1 MEISKIKSNFC
12 TPLNFKGEN
21 ETVSPP
27 PKPENVEKD
36 EKKFN
41 QKQVSAIAFATALS
55 AATLAGGAIY
65 HGNMS
70 KINKLGKKVTELTSN
85 NEGLQ
90 TTLQTTEKKVND
102 LVSKND
108 TLTKLNKKL
117 EEEARKARGQFDAL
131 FAGGNSPQEI
141 LDNIRKSLQEKIEK
155 GKLDYDITT
164 PPVVGRGK
172 RELPETALDLP
183 SHVGTINRSYI
194 QKLDIPE
201 IGADGRFNFEVPM
214 SSEVKITHI
223 DSSDFSPVHKQKT
236 NISEKY
242 ADSVQWNNDKIARD
256 VMQNFFDGHGQT
268 LDGVK
273 LNFEPTANGKYKVR
287 IEGKSTYTPDKAVYI
302 GESSKRDDPKAAG
315 NYGEGLK
322 MAVLKLLKDSG
333 TEDVRI
339 ASDNWKLTYSL
350 EKGNLSSDRVLT
362 YSLDKTSKLDGNYL
376 EFETNDKDL
385 LESFR
390 KTINR
395 FYNSG
400 NEHFK
405 CPDFE
410 NEVIG
415 IKNLPKGEKGGIYIA
430 GQRFEFDG
438 SYDGLEDI
446 AIFIKEKPPVD
457 ILDPS
462 RDRISLNTTNLRD
475 IAGWVQ
481 TNTKEE
487 DIPKLLKA
495 LESSWS
501 TQDRNNNPMELF
513 LGRLLSSIPI
523 WKKGLAIKFPDKFV
537 AYSNASQDLVMDL
550 ERKGYTVCNS
560 QFSEIGMQTISEL
573 VGEARKHDV
582 VIPNEIQK
590 KKILVLKE
598 ALNKLKPSL
607 EKRHFTPDEMDTHI
621 YMFDNTVAKEKDY
634 QDTLAEA
641 IIDKGVSR
649 GFWLDKNYL
658 DRARLAD
665 VLETALHELSHKV
678 GGDESA
684 EFSYKLTDVNR
695 NAIAQIINNSQT
707 KFELQSL
714 SSIWDSLN
722 LAK

>member
-27 PKPENVEKD
+27 PKQENVEKD

-41 QKQVSAIAFATALS
+41 KKQVSAIALATALS
-55 AATLAGGAIY
+55 AATLAGGVIY

-102 LVSKND
+102 LASKND

-117 EEEARKARGQFDAL
+117 EEEAKQVRGQFDAL
-131 FAGGNSPQEI
+131 FDGENSPQEI
-141 LDNIRKSLQEKIEK
+141 LDNIRKSLHEKIEK

-164 PPVVGRGK
+164 PPVVGKGK

-183 SHVGTINRSYI
+183 SHVGTTNRSNI

-201 IGADGRFNFEVPM
+201 IGADGKFNFEIPM
-214 SSEVKITHI
+214 SSETKITHI

-302 GESSKRDDPKAAG
+302 GESSKRNDPKSAG

-322 MAVLKLLKDSG
+322 MSVLKLLKDCG
-333 TEDVRI
+333 AEDVRI
-339 ASDNWKLTYSL
+339 ASDNWKLTYYL
-350 EKGNLSSDRVLT
+350 EKGNLSNDRVLT
-362 YSLDKTSKLDGNYL
+362 YSLDKTPKLDGNYF
-376 EFETNDKDL
+376 EFETSDKDL

-438 SYDGLEDI
+438 SYDGLDDVV
-446 AIFIKEKPPVD
+446 IFIKEKPPVD

-462 RDRISLNTTNLRD
+462 RDRISLNTDNLKQLGRW
-475 IAGWVQ
+475 ILKK
-481 TNTKEE
+481 TKDE
-487 DIPKLLKA
+487 DIPKLLKT
-495 LESSWS
+495 LEDNWS
-501 TQDRNNNPMELF
+501 VFEEDTPMYKF
-513 LGRLLSSIPI
+513 LNRILSAIPFG
-523 WKKGLAIKFPDKFV
+523 KREFAIKFPNKFV
-537 AYSNASQDLVMDL
+537 AYSSASPEVVRDLTQ
-550 ERKGYTVCNS
+550 KGYTVCNEY
-560 QFSEIGMQTISEL
+560 FSDIGMQTIHEL
-573 VGEARKHDV
+573 IGEARNHDV

-598 ALNKLKPSL
+598 ALNKLKPAL
-607 EKRHFTPDEMDTHI
+607 EEKHFSPDEMNTHI
-621 YMFDNTVAKEKDY
+621 YMFDNTAAKEKDY

-641 IIDKGVSR
+641 IIDRGTSK

-658 DRARLAD
+658 DRARLSD

>member
-1 MEISKIKSNFC
+1 MEISKIKSNYC

-21 ETVSPP
+21 KMVAPP
-27 PKPENVEKD
+27 PKQENVEKN
-36 EKKFN
+36 EQKFSK
-41 QKQVSAIAFATALS
+41 KQVSAIALATALS

-90 TTLQTTEKKVND
+90 TTLEATEKKVND
-102 LVSKND
+102 LTTKND
-108 TLTKLNKKL
+108 TLNKLNIKL
-117 EEEARKARGQFDAL
+117 EEEAKKVKGQFDAL
-131 FAGGNSPQEI
+131 FDRENSPQEI
-141 LDNIRKSLQEKIEK
+141 LDNISKSLQEKIEK
-155 GKLDYDITT
+155 GELDYDVTT
-164 PPVVGRGK
+164 PPIIGKGK

-183 SHVGTINRSYI
+183 THAGTTNRSYI
-194 QKLDIPE
+194 QKIDIPE

-214 SSEVKITHI
+214 SSEAKITHI
-223 DSSDFSPVHKQKT
+223 DSVDFTPVHKQGT

-268 LDGVK
+268 LDGVR

-287 IEGKSTYTPDKAVYI
+287 IEGKSSYTPDKAVYI
-302 GESSKRDDPKAAG
+302 GESSKRNDPKAAG

-322 MAVLKLLKDSG
+322 MAVLKLLKDRG
-333 TEDVRI
+333 AEDVRI
-339 ASDNWKLTYSL
+339 ASDNWELTYSL

-362 YSLDKTSKLDGNYL
+362 YSLDKTSKLNGNYL
-376 EFETNDKDL
+376 EFETNDKKL
-385 LESFR
+385 LESLR

-430 GQRFEFDG
+430 GQRFEFNG
-438 SYDGLEDI
+438 SYDGLDNV
-446 AIFIKEKPPVD
+446 AIFVKVKPPVD
-457 ILDPS
+457 VLDPS
-462 RDRISLNTTNLRD
+462 RDRISLNEFDLKG
-475 IAGWVQ
+475 IGIWVQ
-481 TNTKEE
+481 QKTKEE

-495 LESSWS
+495 LDGYWS
-501 TQDRNNNPMELF
+501 KQKEKEPMAKF
-513 LGRLLSSIPI
+513 LNMILLGAPT
-523 WKKGLAIKFPDKFV
+523 WKKGIAIKFPDKFV
-537 AYSNASQDLVMDL
+537 AYSNASQDIVADL
-550 ERKGYTVCNS
+550 ERKGYIVCNDS
-560 QFSEIGMQTISEL
+560 FDELGMQTISEL

-598 ALNKLKPSL
+598 ALNKLKPAL
-607 EKRHFTPDEMDTHI
+607 EKKHFSPDEMDTHI
-621 YMFDNTVAKEKDY
+621 YMFDNTAAKEKDY
-634 QDTLAEA
+634 QDALAEA
-641 IIDKGVSR
+641 IIDNRVSK
-649 GFWLDKNYL
+649 GFWIDKNYL
-658 DRARLAD
+658 DRSRLAD

-695 NAIAQIINNSQT
+695 DAIAQIINNFKT

-714 SSIWDSLN
+714 SSIWDNLN
-722 LAK
+722 LVK

>member
-41 QKQVSAIAFATALS
+41 KKQVSAIALATALS
-55 AATLAGGAIY
+55 AATIAGGVIY

-90 TTLQTTEKKVND
+90 TTLQTTEKKVSD
-102 LVSKND
+102 LASKND

-117 EEEARKARGQFDAL
+117 EEEAKQVRGQFDAL
-131 FAGGNSPQEI
+131 FDGENSPQEI
-141 LDNIRKSLQEKIEK
+141 LDNIRKSLHEKIEK
-155 GKLDYDITT
+155 GKLGYDITT
-164 PPVVGRGK
+164 PPVIGKGK

-183 SHVGTINRSYI
+183 THVGTTNRSYI

-214 SSEVKITHI
+214 SSEAKITHI
-223 DSSDFSPVHKQKT
+223 DSVDFTPMHKQVT

-242 ADSVQWNNDKIARD
+242 ANSVQWNNDKIARD

-268 LDGVK
+268 LDGVR

-302 GESSKRDDPKAAG
+302 GESSKRNDSKAAG

-333 TEDVRI
+333 AEDVRI
-339 ASDNWKLTYSL
+339 ASDNWKLTYYL
-350 EKGNLSSDRVLT
+350 EKGNLSNDRVLS
-362 YSLDKTSKLDGNYL
+362 YSLDKTPKLNGNYL
-376 EFETNDKDL
+376 EFETDDKGL
-385 LESFR
+385 LESLR

-395 FYNSG
+395 FYHSG

-430 GQRFEFDG
+430 GQRFEFNG
-438 SYDGLEDI
+438 SYDGLDDVV
-446 AIFIKEKPPVD
+446 IFIKEKPPVD
-457 ILDPS
+457 TLDPS
-462 RDRISLNTTNLRD
+462 RDRISLNAINLED
-475 IAGWVQ
+475 IGKWVQ
-481 TNTKEE
+481 RESKEE
-487 DIPKLLKA
+487 EIPKLLKT
-495 LESSWS
+495 LEDNWS
-501 TQDRNNNPMELF
+501 VFKEDTPMYKF
-513 LGRLLSSIPI
+513 LNSILSAIPF
-523 WKKGLAIKFPDKFV
+523 WKREFAIKFPNKFV
-537 AYSNASQDLVMDL
+537 AYSSASPEVVRDLTQ
-550 ERKGYTVCNS
+550 KGYTVCNEY
-560 QFSEIGMQTISEL
+560 FSDIGMQTIHEL
-573 VGEARKHDV
+573 IGEARNHDV

-598 ALNKLKPSL
+598 ALNKLKPAL
-607 EKRHFTPDEMDTHI
+607 EEKHFTPDEMNTHI
-621 YMFDNTVAKEKDY
+621 YMFDNTAAKEKDY
-634 QDTLAEA
+634 KDTLAEA
-641 IIDKGVSR
+641 IIDRGTSK

-658 DRARLAD
+658 DRARLSD

-695 NAIAQIINNSQT
+695 DAIAQIINNSQT

>member
-1 MEISKIKSNFC
+1 MEILKIKSNYC
-12 TPLNFKGEN
+12 TPLNFKSGNKTITPIPEQ
-21 ETVSPP
+21 
-27 PKPENVEKD
+27 ENVEKG
-36 EKKFN
+36 EKKFSK
-41 QKQVSAIAFATALS
+41 KQVSAIALATALS

-70 KINKLGKKVTELTSN
+70 KINKLGKKITELTSN

-90 TTLQTTEKKVND
+90 TTLEATEKKVND
-102 LVSKND
+102 LTTKND
-108 TLTKLNKKL
+108 TLNKLNIKL
-117 EEEARKARGQFDAL
+117 EEEAKKVKGQFDAL
-131 FAGGNSPQEI
+131 FDRENSPQEI
-141 LDNIRKSLQEKIEK
+141 LDNISKSLQEKIEK
-155 GKLDYDITT
+155 GELDYDVTT
-164 PPVVGRGK
+164 PPIIGKGK

-183 SHVGTINRSYI
+183 THAGTTNRSYI
-194 QKLDIPE
+194 QKIDIPE

-214 SSEVKITHI
+214 SSEAKITHI
-223 DSSDFSPVHKQKT
+223 DSVDFTPVHKQGT
-236 NISEKY
+236 NISENY

-268 LDGVK
+268 LDGVR

-302 GESSKRDDPKAAG
+302 GESSKRNDPKAAG

-322 MAVLKLLKDSG
+322 MAVLKLLKDRG
-333 TEDVRI
+333 AEDVRI
-339 ASDNWKLTYSL
+339 ASDNWELTYSL

-362 YSLDKTSKLDGNYL
+362 YSLDKTSKINGNYL
-376 EFETNDKDL
+376 EFETNDKKL
-385 LESFR
+385 LESLR

-395 FYNSG
+395 FYHSG

-415 IKNLPKGEKGGIYIA
+415 IKNLPKREKGGIYIA

-438 SYDGLEDI
+438 KYDGLNGV

-457 ILDPS
+457 VLDPS
-462 RDRISLNTTNLRD
+462 RDRISLSGMNLMD
-475 IAGWVQ
+475 IARWVQ
-481 TNTKEE
+481 KKTKAE

-495 LESSWS
+495 LEENWS
-501 TQDRNNNPMELF
+501 IFEHDITIHQF
-513 LGRLLSSIPI
+513 LDAILRGIRI
-523 WKKGLAIKFPDKFV
+523 WKKDLAIKFPDKFV
-537 AYSNASQDLVMDL
+537 AYSNASRELVTDLK
-550 ERKGYTVCNS
+550 RKGYTVCSNE
-560 QFSEIGMQTISEL
+560 FSEIGMQTISEL

-590 KKILVLKE
+590 KKILILKE
-598 ALNKLKPSL
+598 TLNKLRPAL
-607 EKRHFTPDEMDTHI
+607 EEKHFSPDEMDTHI
-621 YMFDNTVAKEKDY
+621 YMFDNTAAKERDY

-641 IIDKGVSR
+641 IIDNGVSK
-649 GFWLDKNYL
+649 GFWIDKNYL
-658 DRARLAD
+658 DRSRLAD

-695 NAIAQIINNSQT
+695 DAIAQIINNFKT

-714 SSIWDSLN
+714 SSIWDNLN
-722 LAK
+722 LVK

>member
-41 QKQVSAIAFATALS
+41 KKQVSAIAFATALS
-55 AATLAGGAIY
+55 AATLAGGVIY

-90 TTLQTTEKKVND
+90 TTLQTTEKKVSD
-102 LVSKND
+102 LASKND

-117 EEEARKARGQFDAL
+117 EEEAKQVRGQFDAL
-131 FAGGNSPQEI
+131 FDGENSPQEI
-141 LDNIRKSLQEKIEK
+141 LDNIRKSLHEKIEK

-164 PPVVGRGK
+164 PPVVGKGK

-183 SHVGTINRSYI
+183 THVGTTNRSYI

-201 IGADGRFNFEVPM
+201 IGADGRFNFEIPM
-214 SSEVKITHI
+214 SSETKITHI

-302 GESSKRDDPKAAG
+302 GESSKRNDPKSAG

-322 MAVLKLLKDSG
+322 MSVLKLLKDCG
-333 TEDVRI
+333 AEDVKI
-339 ASDNWKLTYSL
+339 ASDNWKLIYSL
-350 EKGNLSSDRVLT
+350 EKGNLSNDRVLT
-362 YSLDKTSKLDGNYL
+362 YSLDKTPKLDGNYF
-376 EFETNDKDL
+376 EFETSDKDL

-438 SYDGLEDI
+438 SYDGLDDVV
-446 AIFIKEKPPVD
+446 IFIKEKPPVD

-462 RDRISLNTTNLRD
+462 RDRISLNTDNLKQLGRW
-475 IAGWVQ
+475 ILKK
-481 TNTKEE
+481 TKDE
-487 DIPKLLKA
+487 DIPKLLKT
-495 LESSWS
+495 LEDNWS
-501 TQDRNNNPMELF
+501 VFEEDTPMYKF
-513 LGRLLSSIPI
+513 LNRILSAIPF
-523 WKKGLAIKFPDKFV
+523 WKREFAIKFPNKFV
-537 AYSNASQDLVMDL
+537 AYSSASPEVVRDLTQ
-550 ERKGYTVCNS
+550 KGYTVCNEY
-560 QFSEIGMQTISEL
+560 FSDIGMQNIHEL
-573 VGEARKHDV
+573 IGEARNHDV

-590 KKILVLKE
+590 KKILILKE
-598 ALNKLKPSL
+598 ALNKLKPAL
-607 EKRHFTPDEMDTHI
+607 EEKHFTPDEMNTHI
-621 YMFDNTVAKEKDY
+621 YMFDNTAAKEKDY

-641 IIDKGVSR
+641 IIDRGTSK

-658 DRARLAD
+658 DRARLSD

>member
-41 QKQVSAIAFATALS
+41 KKQVSAIALATALS
-55 AATLAGGAIY
+55 AATLAGGVIY

-90 TTLQTTEKKVND
+90 TTLQTTEKKVSD
-102 LVSKND
+102 LASKND

-117 EEEARKARGQFDAL
+117 EEEAKQVRGQFDAL
-131 FAGGNSPQEI
+131 FDGENSPQEI
-141 LDNIRKSLQEKIEK
+141 LDNIRKSLHEKIEK

-164 PPVVGRGK
+164 PPVVGKGK

-183 SHVGTINRSYI
+183 THVGTTNRSYI

-214 SSEVKITHI
+214 SSEAKITHI
-223 DSSDFSPVHKQKT
+223 DSVDFAPMHKQVT

-268 LDGVK
+268 LDGVR

-302 GESSKRDDPKAAG
+302 GESSKRNDSKAAG

-322 MAVLKLLKDSG
+322 MSVLKLLKDCG
-333 TEDVRI
+333 AEDVKI
-339 ASDNWKLTYSL
+339 ASDNWKLTYYL
-350 EKGNLSSDRVLT
+350 EKGNLSNDRVLS
-362 YSLDKTSKLDGNYL
+362 YSLDKTPKLNGNYL
-376 EFETNDKDL
+376 EFETDDKGL
-385 LESFR
+385 LESLR

-395 FYNSG
+395 FYHSG

-430 GQRFEFDG
+430 GQRFEFNG
-438 SYDGLEDI
+438 SYDGLDDVV
-446 AIFIKEKPPVD
+446 IFIKEKPPVD
-457 ILDPS
+457 TLDPS
-462 RDRISLNTTNLRD
+462 RDRISLNAINLED
-475 IAGWVQ
+475 IGKWVQ
-481 TNTKEE
+481 RESKEE
-487 DIPKLLKA
+487 EIPKLLKT
-495 LESSWS
+495 LEDNWS
-501 TQDRNNNPMELF
+501 VFKEDTPMYKF
-513 LGRLLSSIPI
+513 LNSILSAIPF
-523 WKKGLAIKFPDKFV
+523 WKREFAIKFPNKFV
-537 AYSNASQDLVMDL
+537 AYSSASPEVVRDLTQ
-550 ERKGYTVCNS
+550 KGYTVCNEY
-560 QFSEIGMQTISEL
+560 FSDIGMQTIHEL
-573 VGEARKHDV
+573 IGEARNHDV

-598 ALNKLKPSL
+598 ALNKLKPAL
-607 EKRHFTPDEMDTHI
+607 EKRHFSPDEMDTHI
-621 YMFDNTVAKEKDY
+621 YMFDNTAAKEKDY

-641 IIDKGVSR
+641 IIDRGTSK

-658 DRARLAD
+658 DRARLSD

>member
-1 MEISKIKSNFC
+1 MKTKR
-12 TPLNFKGEN
+12 L
-21 ETVSPP
+21 PP
-27 PKPENVEKD
+27 PEQENVEKD

-41 QKQVSAIAFATALS
+41 QKQVNAIALATALS

-65 HGNMS
+65 HGNIS
-70 KINKLGKKVTELTSN
+70 RLKKLGKKVTELTTN

-90 TTLQTTEKKVND
+90 STLQATEKKVTD
-102 LVSKND
+102 LTTKND

-117 EEEARKARGQFDAL
+117 EEEARKARGQFDTL
-131 FAGGNSPQEI
+131 FDGGNSTQET

-155 GKLDYDITT
+155 GELGYDIQT
-164 PPVVGRGK
+164 PPVVGKGK

-183 SHVGTINRSYI
+183 SHVGTTNRSHI

-214 SSEVKITHI
+214 SNEAKITHI
-223 DSSDFSPVHKQKT
+223 DSVDFEPVYKQGT

-268 LDGVK
+268 LDGVR
-273 LNFEPTANGKYKVR
+273 LNFEPTTNGKYKVR
-287 IEGKSTYTPDKAVYI
+287 IEGKSSYTPDKAVYI
-302 GESSKRDDPKAAG
+302 GESSKRNDPKAAG

-333 TEDVRI
+333 AEDVRI
-339 ASDNWKLTYSL
+339 ASDNWKLTYYL
-350 EKGNLSSDRVLT
+350 EKGNLSNDRVLS
-362 YSLDKTSKLDGNYL
+362 YSLDKSPKLDGNYL
-376 EFETNDKDL
+376 EFETDDKGL
-385 LESFR
+385 LESLR

-430 GQRFEFDG
+430 GQRFEFNG
-438 SYDGLEDI
+438 SYDGLDDV

-462 RDRISLNTTNLRD
+462 RDRISLNETNLQD
-475 IAGWVQ
+475 IGRWIQ
-481 TNTKEE
+481 RETKEE

-495 LESSWS
+495 LEGNWGKSKKD
-501 TQDRNNNPMELF
+501 TPMYKF
-513 LGRLLSSIPI
+513 LDNILRTIPI
-523 WKKGLAIKFPDKFV
+523 WKRDIAIKFPDKFV
-537 AYSNASQDLVMDL
+537 AYSNASRDLVTDL
-550 ERKGYTVCNS
+550 ERKGYTVCNEE
-560 QFSEIGMQTISEL
+560 FSKIGMQTIHEL

-582 VIPNEIQK
+582 VVPNEIQK

-598 ALNKLKPSL
+598 ALNKLKPAL
-607 EKRHFTPDEMDTHI
+607 EEKHFTPDEMNTHI
-621 YMFDNTVAKEKDY
+621 YMFDNTAAKEKDY

-641 IIDKGVSR
+641 IIDKGVSK

-658 DRARLAD
+658 DRSRLSD

-695 NAIAQIINNSQT
+695 DAIAQIINNSQT

>member
-41 QKQVSAIAFATALS
+41 KKQVSAIALATALS
-55 AATLAGGAIY
+55 AATLAGGVIY

-102 LVSKND
+102 LASKND

-117 EEEARKARGQFDAL
+117 EEEAKQVRGQFDAL
-131 FAGGNSPQEI
+131 FDGENSPQEI
-141 LDNIRKSLQEKIEK
+141 LDNIRKSLHEKIEK

-164 PPVVGRGK
+164 PPVVGKGK

-183 SHVGTINRSYI
+183 THVGTTNRSYI

-201 IGADGRFNFEVPM
+201 IGADGKFNFEIPM
-214 SSEVKITHI
+214 SSEAKITHI
-223 DSSDFSPVHKQKT
+223 DSVDFTPVHKQGT

-268 LDGVK
+268 LDGVR

-302 GESSKRDDPKAAG
+302 GESSKRNDSKAAG

-333 TEDVRI
+333 AEDVRI
-339 ASDNWKLTYSL
+339 ASDNWKLTYYL
-350 EKGNLSSDRVLT
+350 EKGNLSNDRVLT
-362 YSLDKTSKLDGNYL
+362 YSLDKTPKLDGNYF
-376 EFETNDKDL
+376 EFETSDKDL

-438 SYDGLEDI
+438 SYDGLDDVV
-446 AIFIKEKPPVD
+446 IFIKEKPPVD

-462 RDRISLNTTNLRD
+462 RDRISLNTDNLKQLGRW
-475 IAGWVQ
+475 ILKK
-481 TNTKEE
+481 TKDE
-487 DIPKLLKA
+487 DIPKLLKT
-495 LESSWS
+495 LEDNWS
-501 TQDRNNNPMELF
+501 VFEEDTPMYKF
-513 LGRLLSSIPI
+513 LNRILSAIPFG
-523 WKKGLAIKFPDKFV
+523 KREFAIKFPNKFV
-537 AYSNASQDLVMDL
+537 AYSSASPEVVRDLTQ
-550 ERKGYTVCNS
+550 KGYTVCNEY
-560 QFSEIGMQTISEL
+560 FSDIGMQNIHEL
-573 VGEARKHDV
+573 VGEARNHDV

-590 KKILVLKE
+590 KKIFILKE
-598 ALNKLKPSL
+598 ALNKLKPAL
-607 EKRHFTPDEMDTHI
+607 EEKHFTPDEMNTHI
-621 YMFDNTVAKEKDY
+621 YMFDNTAAKEKDY
-634 QDTLAEA
+634 EDALAEA
-641 IIDKGVSR
+641 IIDRGTSK

-658 DRARLAD
+658 DRAKLSD

-695 NAIAQIINNSQT
+695 DAIAQIINNSQT

-714 SSIWDSLN
+714 SSIWDSL
-722 LAK
+722 K

>member
-1 MEISKIKSNFC
+1 MEILKIKSNYC
-12 TPLNFKGEN
+12 TPLNFKSGN
-21 ETVSPP
+21 KIIPP
-27 PKPENVEKD
+27 IPEQENVEKG
-36 EKKFN
+36 EKKFSK
-41 QKQVSAIAFATALS
+41 KQVSAIALATALS

-90 TTLQTTEKKVND
+90 TTLEATEKKVND
-102 LVSKND
+102 LTTKND
-108 TLTKLNKKL
+108 TLNKLNIKL
-117 EEEARKARGQFDAL
+117 QEEAEKAKNQFHAQFNGVD
-131 FAGGNSPQEI
+131 SPQEI
-141 LDNIRKSLQEKIEK
+141 LANIKKALQEKIEK
-155 GKLDYDITT
+155 GNLDYDITT
-164 PPVVGRGK
+164 PPVVGKGK

-183 SHVGTINRSYI
+183 THVGTTNRSNI
-194 QKLDIPE
+194 EKLDIPE
-201 IGADGRFNFEVPM
+201 IGTDGRFNFEIPM
-214 SSEVKITHI
+214 TSEAKITHI
-223 DSSDFSPVHKQKT
+223 DSVDFWPVHNQKT

-273 LNFEPTANGKYKVR
+273 LNFEPIGNGKYKVR
-287 IEGKSTYTPDKAVYI
+287 IEGKSSYTPDKAVYI

-322 MAVLKLLKDSG
+322 MAVLKLLKDRG
-333 TEDVRI
+333 AEDVRI

-350 EKGNLSSDRVLT
+350 KKGNLSSDRVLT
-362 YSLDKTSKLDGNYL
+362 YSLDKTQKLDGNYF
-376 EFETNDKDL
+376 EFETDNKYL

-430 GQRFEFDG
+430 GQRFEYDG
-438 SYDGLEDI
+438 SYDGLDEI
-446 AIFIKEKPPVD
+446 AIFIKEKPPINV
-457 ILDPS
+457 LDPS
-462 RDRISLNTTNLRD
+462 RDRISLDSDNLKD
-475 IAGWVQ
+475 LGYWISKK
-481 TNTKEE
+481 TKDE
-487 DIPKLLKA
+487 DIPKLLKS
-495 LESSWS
+495 LEGSWS
-501 TQDRNNNPMELF
+501 IYYDKTSIGEF
-513 LGRLLSSIPI
+513 LNQILTYCPN
-523 WKKGLAIKFPDKFV
+523 WKPEIKIKFPDKYV
-537 AYSNASQDLVMDL
+537 AYSCASNDVVQDLFN
-550 ERKGYTVCNS
+550 KGYIVCNRN
-560 QFSEIGMQTISEL
+560 FNEFGMQTISEL

-598 ALNKLKPSL
+598 ALNKLKPAL
-607 EKRHFTPDEMDTHI
+607 EETHFTPDEMNTHI
-621 YMFDNTVAKEKDY
+621 YMFDNTAAKEKDY

-641 IIDKGVSR
+641 IIDNGVSK
-649 GFWLDKNYL
+649 GFWIDKNYL
-658 DRARLAD
+658 DRSRLAD

-695 NAIAQIINNSQT
+695 DAIAQIINNSQT
-707 KFELQSL
+707 KFELQAL
-714 SSIWDSLN
+714 SSIWDSLV
-722 LAK
+722 

>member
-27 PKPENVEKD
+27 QKPENVEKD

-41 QKQVSAIAFATALS
+41 KKQVSAIALATALS
-55 AATLAGGAIY
+55 AATLAGGVIY

-102 LVSKND
+102 LASKND

-117 EEEARKARGQFDAL
+117 EEEAKQVRGQFDAL
-131 FAGGNSPQEI
+131 FDGENSPQEI
-141 LDNIRKSLQEKIEK
+141 LDNIRKSLHEKIEK

-164 PPVVGRGK
+164 PPVVGKGK
-172 RELPETALDLP
+172 RELPETAFDLP
-183 SHVGTINRSYI
+183 THVGTTNRSYI

-214 SSEVKITHI
+214 SSEAKITHI

-268 LDGVK
+268 LDGVR

-302 GESSKRDDPKAAG
+302 GESSKRNDPKSAG

-333 TEDVRI
+333 AEDVKI
-339 ASDNWKLTYSL
+339 ASDNWKLIYSL
-350 EKGNLSSDRVLT
+350 EKGNLSNDRVLT
-362 YSLDKTSKLDGNYL
+362 YSLDKTPKLDGNYF
-376 EFETNDKDL
+376 EFETSDKDL

-438 SYDGLEDI
+438 SYDGLDDVV
-446 AIFIKEKPPVD
+446 IFIKEKPPVD

-462 RDRISLNTTNLRD
+462 RDRISLNTDNLKQLGRW
-475 IAGWVQ
+475 ILKK
-481 TNTKEE
+481 TKDE
-487 DIPKLLKA
+487 DFPKLLKS

-501 TQDRNNNPMELF
+501 VFKERTPIGGF
-513 LGRLLSSIPI
+513 LDKILRSGSI
-523 WKKGLAIKFPDKFV
+523 WKQEMTIKFPDKYV
-537 AYSNASQDLVMDL
+537 AYSDASNDVVLDLLD
-550 ERKGYTVCNS
+550 KGYVVCNEN
-560 QFSEIGMQTISEL
+560 FNKLGMQTIREL
-573 VGEARKHDV
+573 IGEARNHDV

-598 ALNKLKPSL
+598 ALNKLKPAL
-607 EKRHFTPDEMDTHI
+607 EKRHFSPDEMDTHI
-621 YMFDNTVAKEKDY
+621 YMFDNTAAKEKDY

-641 IIDKGVSR
+641 IIDRGTSK

-658 DRARLAD
+658 DRARLSD

>member
-41 QKQVSAIAFATALS
+41 KKQVSAIALVTALS
-55 AATLAGGAIY
+55 AATLAGGVIY

-102 LVSKND
+102 LASKND

-117 EEEARKARGQFDAL
+117 EEEAKQVRGQFDAL
-131 FAGGNSPQEI
+131 FDRENSPQEI
-141 LDNIRKSLQEKIEK
+141 LDNIRKSLHEKIEK

-164 PPVVGRGK
+164 PPVIGKGK

-183 SHVGTINRSYI
+183 THVGTTNRSYI

-201 IGADGRFNFEVPM
+201 IGADGRFNFEIPM
-214 SSEVKITHI
+214 SSETKITHI
-223 DSSDFSPVHKQKT
+223 DSSDFSPVYKQKT

-268 LDGVK
+268 LDGVR

-302 GESSKRDDPKAAG
+302 GESSKRNDSKAAG

-322 MAVLKLLKDSG
+322 MAVLKLLKDCG
-333 TEDVRI
+333 AEDVKI
-339 ASDNWKLTYSL
+339 ASDNWKLIYSL
-350 EKGNLSSDRVLT
+350 EKGNLSNDRVLT
-362 YSLDKTSKLDGNYL
+362 YSLDKTPKLDGNYF
-376 EFETNDKDL
+376 EFETSDKDL

-438 SYDGLEDI
+438 SYDGLDDVVF
-446 AIFIKEKPPVD
+446 FIKEKPPID

-462 RDRISLNTTNLRD
+462 RDRISLNTDNLKQLGRW
-475 IAGWVQ
+475 ILKK
-481 TNTKEE
+481 TKDE
-487 DIPKLLKA
+487 DFPKLLKS
-495 LESSWS
+495 LEGSWGVFEER
-501 TQDRNNNPMELF
+501 TPIGGFLDRI
-513 LGRLLSSIPI
+513 LLSSST
-523 WKKGLAIKFPDKFV
+523 WKQGMTIKFPDKYL
-537 AYSNASQDLVMDL
+537 AYSNASNDVIEDLFA
-550 ERKGYTVCNS
+550 KGYIVCNKKFNS
-560 QFSEIGMQTISEL
+560 LGMQTIHEL
-573 VGEARKHDV
+573 IGEARNHDV

-590 KKILVLKE
+590 KKILILKE
-598 ALNKLKPSL
+598 ALNKLKPAL
-607 EKRHFTPDEMDTHI
+607 EEKHFTPDEMNTHI
-621 YMFDNTVAKEKDY
+621 YMFDNTAAKEKDY

-641 IIDKGVSR
+641 IIDRGTSK

-658 DRARLAD
+658 DRARLSD

>member
-41 QKQVSAIAFATALS
+41 KKQVSAIALATALS
-55 AATLAGGAIY
+55 AATLAGGVIY

-102 LVSKND
+102 LASKND
-108 TLTKLNKKL
+108 TLTKLNQKL
-117 EEEARKARGQFDAL
+117 EEEAKQVRGQFDAL
-131 FAGGNSPQEI
+131 FDRENSPQEI
-141 LDNIRKSLQEKIEK
+141 LDNIRKSLHEKIEK

-164 PPVVGRGK
+164 PPVIGKGK

-183 SHVGTINRSYI
+183 THVGTTNRSYI

-201 IGADGRFNFEVPM
+201 IGADGRFNFEIPM
-214 SSEVKITHI
+214 SSEAKITHI

-268 LDGVK
+268 LDGVR

-302 GESSKRDDPKAAG
+302 GESSKRNDPKSAG

-333 TEDVRI
+333 AEDVKI
-339 ASDNWKLTYSL
+339 ASDNWKLIYSL
-350 EKGNLSSDRVLT
+350 EKGNLSNDRVLT
-362 YSLDKTSKLDGNYL
+362 YSLDKTPKLDGNYF
-376 EFETNDKDL
+376 EFETSDKDL

-438 SYDGLEDI
+438 SYDGLDDVV
-446 AIFIKEKPPVD
+446 IFIKEKPPVD

-462 RDRISLNTTNLRD
+462 RDRISLNTDNLKQLGRW
-475 IAGWVQ
+475 ILKK
-481 TNTKEE
+481 TKDE
-487 DIPKLLKA
+487 DFPKLLKS

-501 TQDRNNNPMELF
+501 VFKERTPIGGF
-513 LGRLLSSIPI
+513 LDKILRSGSI
-523 WKKGLAIKFPDKFV
+523 WKQEMTIKFPDKYV
-537 AYSNASQDLVMDL
+537 AYSDASNDVVLDLLD
-550 ERKGYTVCNS
+550 KGYVVCNEN
-560 QFSEIGMQTISEL
+560 FNKLGMQTIHEL

-582 VIPNEIQK
+582 VVPNEIQK

-598 ALNKLKPSL
+598 ALNKLKPAL
-607 EKRHFTPDEMDTHI
+607 EEKHFTPDEMNTHI

-641 IIDKGVSR
+641 IIDKGVSK

-658 DRARLAD
+658 DRSRLSD

-684 EFSYKLTDVNR
+684 EFSYKLTNVNR
-695 NAIAQIINNSQT
+695 DAIAQIINNSQT